1 MAPMPRFPSGV
12 KGKMGTNQTKIAL
25 LIGSLSVS
33 APLLAD
39 TSATRSPA
47 TGSSASPN
55 IDEHLVVIGRA
66 DNSPLNIAANVNVI
80 DAAAIAMSGATNL
93 TEVLRGQS
101 GIQIADNNI
110 GVSFAMR
117 GFSASTAV
125 NNTLIL
131 VDGRR
136 LNSIDIAAPSLNA
149 IPLNFVERI
158 EILAGSAGVLYGDQ
172 AVGGVINIVTK
183 SPEQHAGGVQL
194 SGGSFNT
201 YEGRADLSGAI
212 NDRWRYYVTGSYN
225 QGDNYRQHNASQTG
239 SILGRL
245 QYQTA
250 TDRFFIE
257 ISYYD
262 DDRENP
268 GSISA
273 TDFKQDPRQS
283 WNRDEYVHEMTTVAR
298 SGYQHQLNSHWTL
311 FADVDYSDTLVSSLN
326 WGAASHNT
334 RSLLMFSPKAQASYP
349 TRQGELQW
357 VTGLDISRGKA
368 DYASVEEGQHIA
380 TRSNVQQMHSA
391 YLQATVPLS
400 PRLSYVVGGRYAK
413 VTDELVDGAVY
424 PKGIDLDEDARAF
437 ELGLNY
443 RPNGEQRFYLRTDE
457 NFRFA
462 KVDEQA
468 YTPKDIMGLKPQTGR
483 SFEAGWDWV
492 LASHTLRT
500 NVYRLDLEDEI
511 VFDPSAEKP
520 IGGAFEGANVNADA
534 SRRYGASADWGWQVS
549 QALQLGLAYH
559 YVDAEFTEG
568 LNQGK
573 ALSWVAQHSGR
584 GYLSFDFAEHFQV
597 FAEAIYTGK
606 RFIEGDNANEG
617 DRLASYVLGN
627 LALNYQRGDWHSS
640 LRIDNLFD
648 KQYVSSGYFGG
659 EWGDSYYVGRG
670 RDIRLTVGYRF

>member
-1 MAPMPRFPSGV
+1 
-12 KGKMGTNQTKIAL
+12 MGTKLTKIAL
-25 LIGSLSVS
+25 LLGSLGFVSVS
-33 APLLAD
+33 TPLLAQPLA
-39 TSATRSPA
+39 SSPA
-47 TGSSASPN
+47 RDNTHHSHQNDTNNIDNRVS
-55 IDEHLVVIGRA
+55 IDEHLVVIGRM

-80 DAAAIAMSGATNL
+80 DAAAIEMSGATNL

-101 GIQIADNNI
+101 GIQVSDNNI
-110 GVSFAMR
+110 GTSFAMR
-117 GFSASTAV
+117 GFSASSAV

-131 VDGRR
+131 LDGRR
-136 LNSIDIAAPSLNA
+136 LNNIDIAAPSLNA
-149 IPLNFVERI
+149 IPLNLVERI

-183 SPEQHAGGVQL
+183 APERRAGSMQL

-201 YEGRADLSGAI
+201 YEGRGDASGLI
-212 NDRWRYYVTGSYN
+212 NDSWRYYVTGSYN
-225 QGDNYRQHNASQTG
+225 QGDNYREHNANQTG
-239 SILGRL
+239 AILGRL
-245 QYQTA
+245 QYQSP
-250 TDRFFIE
+250 TDKFFIE
-257 ISYYD
+257 TSYYD

-268 GSISA
+268 GSITPA
-273 TDFKQDPRQS
+273 DFQQDPRKS
-283 WNRDEYVHEMTTVAR
+283 WNRNEYVHEMTTAAR
-298 SGYQHQLNSHWTL
+298 SGYQHKLNPHWTL

-349 TRQGELQW
+349 TRQGELLLI
-357 VTGLDISRGKA
+357 TGLDLSRGKA
-368 DYASVEEGQHIA
+368 DYAAAENGQDNP
-380 TRSNVQQMHSA
+380 TRSNVQQMQSA

-400 PRLSYVVGGRYAK
+400 QRLSYVVGGRYAK
-413 VTDELVDGAVY
+413 VSDELVDADVY
-424 PKGIDLDEDARAF
+424 PKGTDLDEDARAF

-443 RPNGEQRFYLRTDE
+443 RPSAEQRFYLRADE

-468 YTPKDIMGLKPQTGR
+468 YTPKDIIGLKPQTGR

-492 LASHTLRT
+492 LASHSLRT
-500 NVYRLDLEDEI
+500 SVYRLDLEDEI

-520 IGGAFEGANVNADA
+520 SGGAFDGANINADA

-549 QALQLGLAYH
+549 QALQVGLAYH

-584 GYLSFDFAEHFQV
+584 GFVSFDFAEHFQV

-606 RFIEGDNANEG
+606 RFMEGDNANEG
-617 DRLASYVLGN
+617 SQLASYVLGN
-627 LALNYQRGDWHSS
+627 LALNYQRGAWHSS
-640 LRIDNLFD
+640 LRVDNLFD

-659 EWGDSYYVGRG
+659 EWDDGYYVGRG